1 MNRIDRVI
9 SEIDAGLRT
18 LFAAPYAE
26 RSIPTGAERSITV
39 RTVTS
44 TEFEQASAEF
54 EQACAAKAAP
64 SDGVALSDTS
74 KQESM
79 RLMRI
84 NHAGEVCAQAL
95 YQGQAMVARN
105 PETRDLLEQAAREER
120 DHLAWCH
127 TRIAELNGNTS
138 RLTPFFYA
146 GSFALGAISGLLG
159 DKWSMGFL
167 VETERQ
173 VEAHL
178 SDHLERLSTADE
190 RSRQILEGMRADEI
204 HHAQTGLDHG
214 AAELPGPIKSAM
226 RGVSKAMT
234 STAYWV

>member
-1 MNRIDRVI
+1 MNDMNRIDRVI
-9 SEIDAGLRT
+9 CEIDVGLRT
-18 LFAAPYAE
+18 LFSASHAQRPLPVQPSIFSTAGASFDANVSNAE
-26 RSIPTGAERSITV
+26 R
-39 RTVTS
+39 
-44 TEFEQASAEF
+44 
-54 EQACAAKAAP
+54 
-64 SDGVALSDTS
+64 D
-74 KQESM
+74 ESM

-95 YQGQAMVARN
+95 YQGQAMVART
-105 PETRDLLEQAAREER
+105 PETRSLLEQAAREER

-127 TRIAELNGNTS
+127 TRVNELNGTTS
-138 RLTPFFYA
+138 RLTPLFYA

-178 SDHLERLSTADE
+178 GDHLERLPEADV
-190 RSRQILEGMRADEI
+190 RSRQIIEAMRIDEI
-204 HHAQTGLDHG
+204 HHAQTGLEHG
-214 AAELPGPIKSAM
+214 AVELPPLLKAAM

-234 STAYWV
+234 ATTYWI

>member
-1 MNRIDRVI
+1 MTRIDRVI
-9 SEIDAGLRT
+9 CEIDAGLRA
-18 LFAAPYAE
+18 LFTTPYAE
-26 RSIPTGAERSITV
+26 RPLPTPQNRLSEPGNMADAELC
-39 RTVTS
+39 
-44 TEFEQASAEF
+44 ASA
-54 EQACAAKAAP
+54 Q
-64 SDGVALSDTS
+64 
-74 KQESM
+74 QESM

-95 YQGQAMVARN
+95 YQGQAMVART
-105 PETRDLLEQAAREER
+105 PETRSLLEQAAREER

-127 TRIAELNGNTS
+127 TRVNELNGTTS
-138 RLTPFFYA
+138 RLTPLLYA

-178 SDHLERLSTADE
+178 GDHLERLPETDV
-190 RSRQILEGMRADEI
+190 RSRQIIEAMRIDEI
-204 HHAQTGLDHG
+204 HHAQTGLEHG
-214 AAELPGPIKSAM
+214 AVELPPLLKAAM

-234 STAYWV
+234 ATTYWI